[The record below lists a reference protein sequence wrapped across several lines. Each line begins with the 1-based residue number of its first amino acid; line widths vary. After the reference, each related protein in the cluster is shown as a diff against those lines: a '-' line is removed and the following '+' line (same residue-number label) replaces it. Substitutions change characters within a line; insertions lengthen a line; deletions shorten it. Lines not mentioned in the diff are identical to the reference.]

1 MHNTP
6 EEEGTAPSTEPLWE
20 KSRPTTEP
28 LWEKS
33 RRGVGLDVLN
43 PAWRP
48 RTRTYELCRNCGVK
62 YLLHDGQRL

>member
-1 MHNTP
+1 VTGRKRQTVGVS
-6 EEEGTAPSTEPLWE
+6 EQACDICGIEGLEIVESRST
-20 KSRPTTEP
+20 RH
-28 LWEKS
+28 
-33 RRGVGLDVLN
+33 GLDVLN

>member
-6 EEEGTAPSTEPLWE
+6 EEEGTAPHHRAFVG
-20 KSRPTTEP
+20 KVAA
-28 LWEKS
+28 
-33 RRGVGLDVLN
+33 GGGLDVLN